1 MTEVG
6 TSVLVIEMT
15 SHCTSI
21 VKLLEIVVEEKLVR
35 DVSNTIG
42 DGAQRSR
49 GLIVAR
55 VRFPPDFV
63 KIMGAGVKI

>member
-1 MTEVG
+1 MSER

-35 DVSNTIG
+35 DVSNKIR
-42 DGAQRSR
+42 DGVQRSR
-49 GLIVAR
+49 GLVVAR
-55 VRFPPDFV
+55 FRFPPDIV
-63 KIMGAGVKI
+63 RTVDAGVKV